1 MQINQLQI
9 VKQALLDVMKANEEP
24 SQADINKSSQDVLD
38 DAIEAYLTVPQKTA
52 TIKLK
57 GIALTHKEQG
67 YSANLRPVSLLMKAD
82 VNELTDEQKAA
93 LARLGYVIN
102 QGA

>member
-9 VKQALLDVMKANEEP
+9 VKQALLEAMKANQEP
-24 SQADINKSSQDVLD
+24 TPDDINKSAQSVLD
-38 DAIEAYLTVPQKTA
+38 DAIDAYLTVPQKTA

-82 VNELTDEQKAA
+82 VNELTDEQKEA

-102 QGA
+102 GGE

>member
-1 MQINQLQI
+1 MEINKLEI
-9 VKQALLDVMKANEEP
+9 VKQALLEAMQKQAEP
-24 SQADINKSSQDVLD
+24 TRADINKSAQNVLD

-67 YSANLRPVSLLMKAD
+67 YSANLRPVSLLMKANVED
-82 VNELTDEQKAA
+82 LTDEQKAA